1 MNTLSRKTSNLLKK
15 ARKEKGKSLD
25 GLSRQLKVTKSFL
38 QQVESND
45 ISITLDTLEKLLI
58 ALNIQQDE
66 FLRRLINED

>member
-15 ARKEKGKSLD
+15 SRKEKGKSLD

-45 ISITLDTLEKLLI
+45 ISITLDTLEKLLM

>member
-45 ISITLDTLEKLLI
+45 ISITLDTLEKLLM

>member
-45 ISITLDTLEKLLI
+45 ISITLDTLEKLLM

-66 FLRRLINED
+66 FLRRIINED